1 MDLLLRAR
9 AGVATTDPGG
19 NTCLHY
25 AAVNGFHEVMELLV
39 AAVPED
45 LLDSKNNVSSAVLC
59 LNNSA
64 KNRSIF
70 IVLGI
75 QYPGT

>member
-45 LLDSKNNVSSAVLC
+45 LLDSKNNVS
-59 LNNSA
+59 
-64 KNRSIF
+64 F
-70 IVLGI
+70 
-75 QYPGT
+75 